1 MDEELRFMENA
12 AKSTM
17 QKPERLF
24 SYFLMHSSYMNI
36 GLRKSGQIPKDPKN
50 KKQSYIPSMPTNFVF
65 SGKKTDICY
74 FVYSEKMPISVLAN
88 IGDEK
93 LKKRVLTVFDKYEK
107 DKYISLNGDY
117 IELTDKGKKLLC
129 EVDFK
134 KQAAEDQQ
142 KAFSERI
149 VSMYNSDN
157 DTISYV
163 ELSGHHENDF
173 TYFYSSD
180 MLDLKPV
187 LLNPDKELS
196 DKIIDNIKDWQEKG
210 FVEIKDNKAIITSDG
225 KKLLEEEEFK
235 TATVALEKKTV
246 PISELKPT
254 PKKLIVPTD
263 NFAFE
268 GVSQSIKQAVKQ
280 SAKAAPKMVKK
291 L

>member
-12 AKSTM
+12 AKGSM
-17 QKPERLF
+17 QKSERLF
-24 SYFLMHSSYMNI
+24 ELLIRNFPQIH
-36 GLRKSGQIPKDPKN
+36 LRQRNERTPKQQKYTPT
-50 KKQSYIPSMPTNFVF
+50 MPTNFVF

-74 FVYSEKMPISVLAN
+74 FAYSEKMPLSVLAN
-88 IGDEK
+88 IADPK
-93 LKKRVLTVFDKYEK
+93 LKKKVLAVFDKYEK
-107 DKYISLNGDY
+107 DKYVSLNGDY

-129 EVDFK
+129 KVDFT

-149 VSMYNSDN
+149 VSMYKSDN

-180 MLDLKPV
+180 TLDLKSV

-196 DKIIDNIKDWQEKG
+196 DKVIDNIKDWQEKG
-210 FVEIKDNKAIITSDG
+210 FVEVIDNKAIITDDG

-246 PISELKPT
+246 PVSELKAT
-254 PKKLIVPTD
+254 PKKLIMPTD
-263 NFAFE
+263 SATFE
-268 GVSQSIKQAVKQ
+268 AASQSIKQAIKQ
-280 SAKAAPKMVKK
+280 SAKAAQKMVKK